1 MFGLF
6 KRNSE
11 IDSLQKKYNKMM
23 KKWYK
28 LSIIDRKA
36 SDQIFAEAQL
46 IAEQIDGLKA
56 KS

>member
-6 KRNSE
+6 KRDSE
-11 IDSLQKKYNKMM
+11 IDTLQKKYNKMM

-36 SDQIFAEAQL
+36 SDQVFAEAQL

-56 KS
+56 KN